1 VTKPTVIS
9 LFTGAMGLDLGFEQA
24 GFEVCIALDKDKYA
38 KATIKANRPEIPVIS
53 EDISEVSGAQLL
65 EEANLV
71 AGEATVLTGASP
83 CEPFSTIGK
92 RLSIADKRAS
102 LIDEFIRLVLETQP
116 SYWVFENVP
125 GLLWAAKRH
134 ISFYTRTDSS
144 YQEHKDEQPGSAWKD
159 ILTAFE
165 ATGYK
170 VGYKLLNAADYG
182 VPQKRKRLIVIG
194 SRDGEIQ
201 FPPPT
206 HGCSLSLEV
215 AQGKLKSWATVG
227 ETLDNFND
235 PYPEHMKFPQW
246 GKYIDLVPEG
256 GCWKD
261 IPKDLQEEAIG
272 RAYQSSGGRTGFLRR
287 LSRCRPSP
295 TLVDSPITRA
305 ACLCHPLLNRPLT
318 VGEYLHLQGFP
329 LTWKIE
335 GPLSTKYRLIGQ
347 ATPVPLAHAI
357 AKTILSVT
365 KKSSPSEF
373 GRVSRTREAAA
384 PSPRLGL

>member
-1 VTKPTVIS
+1 MTKPTVIS

-24 GFEVCIALDKDKYA
+24 GFEIRVALDKDKYA

-53 EDISEVSGAQLL
+53 EDIARVSGKQLL
-65 EEANLV
+65 EEASLV
-71 AGEATVLTGASP
+71 VGEAKVLTGASP

-134 ISFYTRTDSS
+134 ISFYTRTNSS
-144 YQEHKDEQPGSAWKD
+144 YQGHKDEQLGSAWKD

-182 VPQKRKRLIVIG
+182 APQKRKRLIVIG
-194 SRDGEIQ
+194 ARQGEVK

-206 HGCSLSLEV
+206 HGDPLSPEV
-215 AQGKLKSWATVG
+215 ARGKLKPWVTVA
-227 ETLDNFND
+227 EALDNFDD
-235 PYPEHMKFPQW
+235 PYPEHTDFPRW
-246 GKYIDLVPEG
+246 GKYLAFVPEG

-261 IPKDLQEEAIG
+261 LPESLQEEAIG
-272 RAYQSSGGRTGFLRR
+272 KAYESSGGRTGFLRR
-287 LSRCRPSP
+287 LSRDRPSP

-305 ACLCHPLLNRPLT
+305 ACLCHPVLDRPLT
-318 VGEYLHLQGFP
+318 VGEYLRLQGFP
-329 LTWKIE
+329 KDWKVE
-335 GPLSTKYRLIGQ
+335 GPLSAKYRLLGQ
-347 ATPVPLAHAI
+347 ATPVLLSHAI
-357 AKTILSVT
+357 AKSLRNC
-365 KKSSPSEF
+365 
-373 GRVSRTREAAA
+373 RV
-384 PSPRLGL
+384 